1 MVSRIGVVIV
11 SCLATVGLA
20 GCTADTATTSTV
32 APSSTSTTAPAGPG
46 RLAVLDDEGRVVLID
61 PDGSDPVE
69 IAAPSEDEPLLGQ
82 PIWSTDGSS
91 VSYAKAGPDGFS
103 YVIHD
108 LDGGEPSEVSL
119 EQFPFY
125 ASWSPDGTHLGLL
138 RNGDTGVVFELVD
151 LAGPSTAVTDTAT
164 PFYFSWRP
172 GGGEL
177 VSHAGPTRLVSRDDN
192 GLQLESASTDAAYL
206 APQWLDQGVLH
217 VEAGHLVIDT
227 ADGARTSVAA
237 VTAPT
242 YFVANRQ
249 GTMVAVQ
256 GSSSDP
262 AVSVALEDG
271 LTIAPNTVS
280 VVDLESGEVAVAH
293 DGVAIAFFWSPDGE
307 SLLLLSVNPDRDALN
322 ASVWSGGDTREYV
335 GYLPHPAQVR
345 DVFPFFPQYAQS
357 MSYWSSDSSAF
368 ALVGEIDGQLGV
380 WVQHLDDSAPVLV
393 SGGSW
398 AAWAP

>member
-32 APSSTSTTAPAGPG
+32 APSSTSTTVPAGLG
-46 RLAVLDDEGRVVLID
+46 RLAVLDDEGRVVVID

-91 VSYAKAGPDGFS
+91 VSYAKAGSDGFA
-103 YVIHD
+103 YVIQD

-172 GGGEL
+172 DGGEL
-177 VSHAGPTRLVSRDDN
+177 VSHAGPTRLVSRDHD
-192 GLQLESASTDAAYL
+192 GLQLETSSTDAAYL

-217 VEAGHLVIDT
+217 VEAGHLVIDP
-227 ADGARTSVAA
+227 ADGARMPVAEVA
-237 VTAPT
+237 APT

-249 GTMVAVQ
+249 GTMVAVL
-256 GSSSDP
+256 GTSTDP
-262 AVSVALEDG
+262 AVSVALGEG
-271 LTIAPNTVS
+271 VTIAPNTVS
-280 VVDLESGEVAVAH
+280 VVDLDSGEVAVAH
-293 DGVAIAFFWSPDGE
+293 DGEAIAFFWSPDGE

-322 ASVWSGGDTREYV
+322 ASVWSGGETREYV

-357 MSYWSSDSSAF
+357 MSYWSPDSSAF

-380 WVQHLDDSAPVLV
+380 WVQHLDGGEPVLI